1 MSIEKNDFLV
11 ITKSLTDAQFRY
23 LIITLMNQNYG
34 RCRNHTPTLFDA
46 IESERENCYRISKEI
61 DKIIPID
68 DIEHIIDCFN
78 DLVMDSTAHRERL
91 QIEEY
96 TFTDKPENEN
106 MI

>member
-1 MSIEKNDFLV
+1 MSIEKSDFLE
-11 ITKSLTDAQFRY
+11 ITKPLNDTQFRY
-23 LIITLMNQNYG
+23 LIITLMNQSYR
-34 RCRNHTPTLFDA
+34 RCRKHTPTLFDA
-46 IESERENCYRISKEI
+46 IDSERANCYRISKEI

-96 TFTDKPENEN
+96 TFTDKPENTDVV
-106 MI
+106 